1 MPKRSP
7 GARAK
12 GIGASL
18 RRLREAAGKSQR
30 EAADAVA
37 WDKSRLSR
45 IETGQQNPTVEDV
58 ATLLAIYRVTGD
70 ERDQLLEAVRSV
82 DEPGWWEKTTGV
94 TKESAAL
101 ADYESEATELISWA
115 PSLIPG
121 LAQTMDYAAAV
132 MELYGISQEDIG
144 LRLAVRRERQRAV
157 SGKRYTAYLSEAAL
171 AATFGGPR
179 VMDAQLA
186 ALLDRTDITI
196 RVVPAKAAHL
206 GNIGAFLMLRF
217 PEAATV
223 VHCEMLTSG
232 AFHDTPELTGL
243 YEQAVAQVDA
253 VAMSETES
261 AEAIRRAREEL
272 KG

>member
-18 RRLREAAGKSQR
+18 RRLREATGLLLTD
-30 EAADAVA
+30 AADRLG

-45 IETGQQNPTVEDV
+45 IESGKQNPTVEDV
-58 ATLLAIYRVTGD
+58 AALLAIYGVTGG
-70 ERDQLLEAVRSV
+70 EREQLLEAVRSV

-115 PSLIPG
+115 PSVLPG
-121 LAQTMDYAAAV
+121 LLQTMDYAAAV
-132 MELYGISQEDIG
+132 MELYGISQRDIG
-144 LRLAVRRERQRAV
+144 RRLGVRRERQRNIA
-157 SGKRYTAYLSEAAL
+157 GKAYTAYLSEAAL
-171 AATFGGPR
+171 AAMFGGPR
-179 VMDAQLA
+179 VMDAQLG
-186 ALLDRTDITI
+186 ALLDRDGVTI

-206 GNIGAFLMLRF
+206 GSIGAFIMLRF
-217 PEAATV
+217 PEASTV
-223 VHCEMLTSG
+223 VHCEMLTTG

-243 YEQAVAQVDA
+243 YEDAVAQVEA

-261 AEAIRRAREEL
+261 VQAIRRVREEL

>member
-1 MPKRSP
+1 MPRRSP

-18 RRLREAAGKSQR
+18 RRLREAAGKSLR
-30 EAADAVA
+30 DVASALA

-58 ATLLAIYRVTGD
+58 AALLAIYGVTGD
-70 ERDQLLEAVRSV
+70 DRDELLEAVRSV

-101 ADYESEATELISWA
+101 ADYESEARELISWA
-115 PSLIPG
+115 PTLVPG
-121 LAQTMDYAAAV
+121 LLQTMDYAAAV
-132 MELYGISQEDIG
+132 MELYGISQDDIG
-144 LRLAVRRERQRAV
+144 RRLGVRRERQRNIE
-157 SGKRYTAYLSEAAL
+157 GKRYTAYLGEAAL
-171 AATFGGPR
+171 TATFGGPK
-179 VMDAQLA
+179 VMDAQLSS
-186 ALLDRTDITI
+186 LLDRGDVTVRI
-196 RVVPAKAAHL
+196 VPNAAAHL
-206 GNIGAFLMLRF
+206 GNIGGFLMLRF
-217 PEAATV
+217 AEAATV
-223 VHCEMLTSG
+223 VHCEMLTTG

-243 YEQAVAQVDA
+243 YEQAVAQVEA